1 MGLNRLDI
9 FQKTITATNVNVT
22 VLKKDNSNLPEI
34 DNGFRKHLFENFDY
48 NKTYDFLTP
57 HFVPGTLIHY
67 IDEFSL
73 HYIFVDIPEEFLGCD
88 DLRITA
94 IGPFSDYRIEYDSI
108 HKIMQ
113 KNKIPDR
120 LFIDF
125 SAFYNS
131 VPLIQKADNLLGIV
145 LNLASGLFEQEY
157 TISFFSLQDNP
168 FGSLDFQTDQLMVY
182 PQLASS
188 SIEER
193 YDIESKLLNA
203 ISTGNYEQAHNYH
216 QKFTSY
222 YIQPR
227 TKNLIRNQQNFTI
240 ILNTLCRKA
249 AQEGG
254 VPPLYIDNLSTKFAI
269 SINNTLSLKE
279 FPALCSKMIHKY
291 CLLVKNHAMK
301 DYSPVIREIISYI
314 DFCYME
320 DLSLNLF
327 AEKFNMTK
335 TYLSALFKKETGDTL
350 TDYIHTVRMR
360 RAITLINSSSSP
372 VAYIASACGYN
383 DINYFIRI
391 FKRTYGLYPKQYQ
404 KSILSAKTQA
414 QAKF

>member
-168 FGSLDFQTDQLMVY
+168 FGSLEFQTDQLMVY

-203 ISTGNYEQAHNYH
+203 ISTGNYEQAH
-216 QKFTSY
+216 
-222 YIQPR
+222 
-227 TKNLIRNQQNFTI
+227 RN
-240 ILNTLCRKA
+240 
-249 AQEGG
+249 
-254 VPPLYIDNLSTKFAI
+254 
-269 SINNTLSLKE
+269 SL
-279 FPALCSKMIHKY
+279 
-291 CLLVKNHAMK
+291 V
-301 DYSPVIREIISYI
+301 IISSQ
-314 DFCYME
+314 E
-320 DLSLNLF
+320 Q
-327 AEKFNMTK
+327 
-335 TYLSALFKKETGDTL
+335 
-350 TDYIHTVRMR
+350 
-360 RAITLINSSSSP
+360 
-372 VAYIASACGYN
+372 
-383 DINYFIRI
+383 RI
-391 FKRTYGLYPKQYQ
+391 
-404 KSILSAKTQA
+404 
-414 QAKF
+414 